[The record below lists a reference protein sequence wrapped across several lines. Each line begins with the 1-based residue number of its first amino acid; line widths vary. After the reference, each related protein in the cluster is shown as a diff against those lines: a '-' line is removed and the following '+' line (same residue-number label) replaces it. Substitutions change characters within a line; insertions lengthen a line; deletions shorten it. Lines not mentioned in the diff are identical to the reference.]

1 MTLIFVLI
9 VILIYLPIF
18 FIPHIYTFEDQFLF
32 LFLFY
37 FIYSIYVFLQ
47 MLLEYLLLAVVHKEP
62 LSRYSLVLFLLLDS
76 N

>member
-18 FIPHIYTFEDQFLF
+18 FIPHIYTFEDQF